1 LSGQVREHQRAK
13 LAYRHAYGVLNAGC
27 WSVWCR
33 ACLWRTEPR
42 SAGSDVA
49 SFRRVRAAAEAAWRQ
64 HQDRDHVK
72 TEGAPAGRL
81 AEVGSAPPAI
91 LPEVA

>member
-1 LSGQVREHQRAK
+1 MLPQHGRAGVGE
-13 LAYRHAYGVLNAGC
+13 AAVGPYGVLNAGF

-33 ACLWRTEPR
+33 FCAWRSEQTPT
-42 SAGSDVA
+42 GPDVA
-49 SFRRVRAAAEAAWRQ
+49 SFRAVRAAAEAAWCE
-64 HQDRDHVK
+64 HQAVVH
-72 TEGAPAGRL
+72 ELGAPAGRL